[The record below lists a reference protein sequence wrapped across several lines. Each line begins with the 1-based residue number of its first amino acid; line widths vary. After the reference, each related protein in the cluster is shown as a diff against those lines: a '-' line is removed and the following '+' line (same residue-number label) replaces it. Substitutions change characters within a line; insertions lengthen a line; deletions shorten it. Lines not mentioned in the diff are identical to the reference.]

1 VAARSAGE
9 LLFREVARPDDRARV
24 RAILES
30 TRVFYAQ
37 EIDIAV
43 ELLDERLA
51 RGPACGYH
59 FLFAERE
66 GETLGYTCYGPI
78 GLTQG
83 SFDLYWIGVDATSA
97 GAGVGRALLA
107 RSEEL
112 MRALGARQVYIET
125 SSRDEYARTRAFYL
139 KSGYAEVALL
149 RDFYARGD
157 HKHVYARTLEP

>member
-1 VAARSAGE
+1 MSSAGALE
-9 LLFREVARPDDRARV
+9 FRDLARAEDRARV

-37 EIDIAV
+37 EIGIAL
-43 ELLDERLA
+43 ELLDERIA

-59 FLFAERE
+59 FLFAER
-66 GETLGYTCYGPI
+66 GGQTLGYTCYGPI

-83 SFDLYWIGVDATSA
+83 SFDLYWIGVDAHSA
-97 GAGVGRALLA
+97 GGGVGRALLE
-107 RSEEL
+107 RSEER

-149 RDFYARGD
+149 RDFYAPGD
-157 HKHVYARTLEP
+157 HKHVYARKLEP